1 MYVEK
6 HLVLLKF
13 HDVEINCETLWLRV
27 AKNTG
32 LTEKLSFKSIPQNS
46 CATNI

>member
-1 MYVEK
+1 MGKNLRITEK
-6 HLVLLKF
+6 LKLQ
-13 HDVEINCETLWLRV
+13 VILETLWLRV

>member
-1 MYVEK
+1 MGKNLPITEK
-6 HLVLLKF
+6 LKLQ
-13 HDVEINCETLWLRV
+13 VILETLWLRV

-32 LTEKLSFKSIPQNS
+32 FTEKLSFKSIPQNS